1 MLAIF
6 WSWTCVEKPELC
18 GRGDKKQ
25 VRTLIF
31 YLITCGCKL
40 SLLWVLQ
47 PLYVKLVIWQDNL
60 QIFWLDLT
68 YTYLNLTNVLSLQI
82 WPMNRWEITA
92 QFVLLLSYYC
102 TGHHSVNVYLYA
114 GVVCLHRFLPDLWS
128 CWRHRGGRRSRWGEQ
143 TAGQVEGDV
152 VLVTANNSQEI
163 KPQRLQGWV
172 LQSIQLCGHLEGG
185 NSTQSLKIK
194 WCEISSQISS

>member
-68 YTYLNLTNVLSLQI
+68 YTYLNLSNVLSLQI

-114 GVVCLHRFLPDLWS
+114 GVVSTPLFAWPVKLLKTQRGKAKQVGWADCRAGWGWRSARDCKQFSRNQASKTPGLGSAEHTALWTP
-128 CWRHRGGRRSRWGEQ
+128 GGRKQHTEFKNKMMWDII
-143 TAGQVEGDV
+143 T
-152 VLVTANNSQEI
+152 N
-163 KPQRLQGWV
+163 
-172 LQSIQLCGHLEGG
+172 
-185 NSTQSLKIK
+185 
-194 WCEISSQISS
+194 

>member
-68 YTYLNLTNVLSLQI
+68 YTYLNLSNVLSLQI

-92 QFVLLLSYYC
+92 HLFC
-102 TGHHSVNVYLYA
+102 CCRT
-114 GVVCLHRFLPDLWS
+114 
-128 CWRHRGGRRSRWGEQ
+128 
-143 TAGQVEGDV
+143 T
-152 VLVTANNSQEI
+152 VLVITVSMSICTQVLFAYTAFCLTCEVAEDTEGEGEAGGVS
-163 KPQRLQGWV
+163 RLQGRLRV
-172 LQSIQLCGHLEGG
+172 
-185 NSTQSLKIK
+185 T
-194 WCEISSQISS
+194 